1 MLLNRKG
8 EICMLLEFSCS
19 NHKSFKDKVLF
30 STIAGRDDTN
40 ENLLYDLGNVRVLN
54 SALIYGAN
62 GSGKSNFIDAIRFVK
77 TIVLNSINYQPGKQ
91 VRQIPHK
98 LLSINDD
105 STYFI
110 QFVTKGVRYAF
121 GFTLNQCLIKE
132 EYLYVFPNG
141 RQQKIYERQDDTII
155 PGDKYKGKFE
165 LCKSALK
172 PNRLVLSC
180 AANFSQIE
188 EIMNVFGFF
197 RDELVIYTNGITND
211 NWMKYSLKA
220 ISTNENM
227 KKNVLNLLKHFGTGI
242 KDLIINIEE
251 KQLKEEDIPSFL
263 SEQAKSEIIKQ
274 NVILV
279 DAKVVY
285 DQFKVDL
292 MSEESQGIK
301 KLIEFMCPFI
311 DIILKGKV
319 LICDEIE
326 TSLHESIVYKIFD
339 YFRHSKLISNQ
350 CAQMISTTHDTSLLN
365 LDLFRRDQIW
375 FTELRIDERST
386 DLYSLAEIKN
396 VRKDE
401 NIGKG
406 YISGKYGA
414 IPMLNDTIALL
425 IKDK

>member
-19 NHKSFKDKVLF
+19 NHKSFKDKAVF
-30 STIAGRDDTN
+30 STIAGKDDTN
-40 ENLLYDLGNVRVLN
+40 EELLYNFGNYRVLN
-54 SALIYGAN
+54 SALIDGAN
-62 GSGKSNFIDAIRFVK
+62 GSGKSNFIDALRFMKAMV
-77 TIVLNSINYQPGKQ
+77 VNSINYQPGKP
-91 VRQIPHK
+91 VRQLPHK

-105 STYFI
+105 STYFM
-110 QFVTKGVRYAF
+110 QFITKGVRYAF

-132 EYLYVFPNG
+132 EFLYVFPNG
-141 RQQKIYERQDDTII
+141 RQQKIYERLDEEIM

-180 AANFSQIE
+180 AANFSQID
-188 EIMNVFGFF
+188 EIMHVFSFF
-197 RDELVIYTNGITND
+197 RDELIIYTSGLANGS
-211 NWMKYSLKA
+211 WMEYSLKS
-220 ISTNENM
+220 ICSNENI
-227 KKNVLNLLKHFGTGI
+227 KENVLKLLQYFGTGI
-242 KDLIINIEE
+242 KDLSITFEE
-251 KQLKEEDIPSFL
+251 KPFKEEQLPLFL
-263 SEQAKSEIIKQ
+263 SEQAKLEIIKQ
-274 NVILV
+274 NVMIV
-279 DAKVVY
+279 DAKVIY
-285 DQFKVDL
+285 DQFQVDL
-292 MSEESQGIK
+292 LQEESQGIK

-339 YFRHSKLISNQ
+339 YFRHSKIVSNS
-350 CAQMISTTHDTSLLN
+350 CPQMISTTHDTSLLN

-375 FTELRIDERST
+375 FTELKNNERST

-414 IPMLNDTIALL
+414 IPMLNESIASL
-425 IKDK
+425 IKD

>member
-19 NHKSFKDKVLF
+19 NHKSFKEKVLF

-40 ENLLYDLGNVRVLN
+40 EDLLYDLGNVRVLN

-77 TIVLNSINYQPGKQ
+77 TMVLNSINYQPGKQ

-211 NWMKYSLKA
+211 NWMQYSLKA

-251 KQLKEEDIPSFL
+251 KQLKEDDIPSFL

-292 MSEESQGIK
+292 MREESQGIK

-326 TSLHESIVYKIFD
+326 TSLHESIVYKIFN

-375 FTELRIDERST
+375 FTELRLDERST